1 MRRGNPEQYIID
13 LRTQYREEYG
23 NDWWKDESIKAQ
35 FKKDRSAA
43 RARAKGTTPRKSTK
57 ATSTQQKKT
66 ASKVTDML
74 DPKLRTAINNTVDT
88 LKAMFPHRTFE
99 VNEDY
104 GGGNTAVVFSED
116 GDVKISVELM
126 PKRKYVH
133 YQIAM
138 EEDTGDGSGGDFS
151 MAKGVLGKS
160 DLAGDLEL
168 MVAASDFDNTMGE
181 LRRQSDE
188 DATNMNQWDEV
199 VEYIGGVRPEE
210 KDFMS
215 FKIGDYGKDGG
226 VIFTATINKGKKST
240 FEWFL
245 ESAAAPFVHLRTK
258 VHGRADS
265 KQKLDAY
272 NRGTFEI
279 GAEAFNNWAMHAMA
293 TPTQYPTAKKSKS
306 VSLDNNVAYVM
317 LDGKRTKLSSSHPL
331 YKEYKKFFCGK

>member
-1 MRRGNPEQYIID
+1 MKRNNPEQYIVD
-13 LRTQYREEYG
+13 LRTQYREQYG

-43 RARAKGTTPRKSTK
+43 RAKAKGTKPRTSAK
-57 ATSTQQKKT
+57 AKPAQQKKS

-74 DPKLRTAINNTVDT
+74 DPKLRTAINNTKDT

-104 GGGNTAVVFSED
+104 GGGGTAVVFSED
-116 GDVKISVELM
+116 GDITISVELM

-133 YQIAM
+133 YQIGM
-138 EEDTGDGSGGDFS
+138 EEERSDGSSGDFS
-151 MAKGVLGKS
+151 MAKGVLGKD

-168 MVAASDFDNTMGE
+168 LIAASDFENIMGE
-181 LRRQSDE
+181 LRRQTDK

-199 VEYIGGVRPEE
+199 VEYIGDVRPEE
-210 KDFMS
+210 KDFME
-215 FKIGDYGKDGG
+215 FKIGDYGKNGG
-226 VIFTATINKGKKST
+226 VIFTAIINNGKKST

-258 VHGRADS
+258 VHGKAHS
-265 KQKLDAY
+265 KEKFDAY

-279 GAEAFNNWAMHAMA
+279 GAEAFNNWAMQAMA
-293 TPTQYPTAKKSKS
+293 TPQQYPSAKKQKS
-306 VSLDNNVAYVM
+306 VSIDSNVAYVM

-331 YKEYKKFFCGK
+331 FKEYKKFFCGK